1 MLRNVVRV
9 LGIAALVAYASNAT
23 AGLSGPGL
31 VAATKCAAAK
41 RRAAGRKELD
51 RLACV
56 ARSIGNGS
64 PGPFCLAKAESKFER
79 AFGRANVKGPCP
91 GDTATIEALIDSC
104 VTALQNEITGD
115 SKCSAFKLKIAG
127 KIASAN
133 LSCWGRELLRPNTV
147 MLCLQEAFSR
157 LSAAFAKAGSC
168 DGSLS
173 AVQALIDSVC
183 AQPVGAALPVYT
195 TTSTTTTTSTST
207 TSTTAMLGCCAP
219 TQIVATSGPGTLT
232 VGTFP
237 AFPFPAGVRAVVNAG
252 PADANCRHDAI
263 VPAGGFSVP
272 PFCVASLN
280 ATSTIIATGCVSGGT
295 VGKGSIWD
303 AGSSCGAVQASISKS
318 GDTSDGVCNP
328 AGQPCSTAPGGAS
341 DNTLGNVDTSR
352 TGPCVGGGGV
362 HVGLDVPSRSV
373 TWLSPA
379 GCPDPDGVY
388 TPGVDSLISDFS
400 FILSP
405 TTDTATAVFADQNGD
420 SCAFAGVGPAGP
432 ITATGTPAP
441 GPCCVIGQQTT
452 LVSAGLAFTGGA
464 LLNDLIFQ
472 SFIPTTVSECNAWP
486 GTTTCVLTTDPCL
499 GSPGAAFVD

>member
-1 MLRNVVRV
+1 MLRNVV
-9 LGIAALVAYASNAT
+9 GALLVVAYLFSANTAT

-31 VAATKCAAAK
+31 LAATKCAAAK

-51 RLACV
+51 RLACA
-56 ARSIGNGS
+56 ARQVGNGS
-64 PGPFCLAKAESKFER
+64 PGPFCLAKAEARFER
-79 AFGRANVKGPCP
+79 SFGRANVKGPCP
-91 GDTATIEALIDSC
+91 GDTATIEALVDQC
-104 VTALQNEITGD
+104 VTSLENEISGD

-127 KIASAN
+127 KVASMY

-147 MLCLQEAFSR
+147 MLCLSEAFSR
-157 LSAAFAKAGSC
+157 LTSAFSKAGSC
-168 DGSLS
+168 DGSLG
-173 AVQALIDSVC
+173 AVQAIIDSVC

-207 TSTTAMLGCCAP
+207 TSTTGMVGCCGP

-232 VGTFP
+232 VGTFA

-252 PADANCRHDAI
+252 PADANCRHDAV
-263 VPAGGFSVP
+263 VPVNGFSVP

-295 VGKGSIWD
+295 IGKGSIWD
-303 AGSSCGAVQASISKS
+303 GGSTCGAVQASISKT

-328 AGQPCSTAPGGAS
+328 AGQLCTTALGGS
-341 DNTLGNVDTSR
+341 GDNTLGNVDTVRS
-352 TGPCVGGGGV
+352 GPCVGGGGV

-373 TWLSPA
+373 TWLSPG
-379 GCPDPDGVY
+379 GCPDPDGQY
-388 TPGVDSLISDFS
+388 DPGTDTLLSDFS

-405 TTDTATAVFADQNGD
+405 TTDTATARFADQNADGC
-420 SCAFAGVGPAGP
+420 SFVGAGP
-432 ITATGTPAP
+432 SGPVTLTGTPAP

-452 LVSAGLAFTGGA
+452 LVSVGTAFTGGPT
-464 LLNDLIFQ
+464 LNDLIFQ

-486 GTTTCVLTTDPCL
+486 GTTTCVLTNDPCM
-499 GSPGAAFVD
+499 GSASGAFLD